1 MDIEKLWLETMNGV
15 VASEDG
21 ETKAQQ
27 IEYIVDKLDW
37 IGKVKREAEMR
48 YDIESGIDKDAWIKG
63 YIVGFAVAAETLN
76 QLVDEEEGEE
86 TEGE

>member
-15 VASEDG
+15 VASEDS

-48 YDIESGIDKDAWIKG
+48 YDTESGIDKDAWIKG

>member
-15 VASEDG
+15 VASEDS

-37 IGKVKREAEMR
+37 IGKVKREAEAR
-48 YDIESGIDKDAWIKG
+48 YDNESGIDKDAWIKG

-86 TEGE
+86 AEGE